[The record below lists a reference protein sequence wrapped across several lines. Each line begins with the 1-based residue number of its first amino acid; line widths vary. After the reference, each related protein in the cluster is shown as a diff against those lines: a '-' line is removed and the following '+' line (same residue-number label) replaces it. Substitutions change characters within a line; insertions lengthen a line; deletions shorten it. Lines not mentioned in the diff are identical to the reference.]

1 MMNDEK
7 ETNTTRPTIRNKWF
21 NESHDVILLLIGPL
35 PDGKHYVYWFT
46 KRNFPGWLTDD
57 TVSVDE
63 LKASRPY
70 KVTLFESIAES
81 IPNDCSMSMFR

>member
-1 MMNDEK
+1 MTNEK
-7 ETNTTRPTIRNKWF
+7 TVVPIVRNKWF
-21 NESHDVILLLIGPL
+21 NENRDVILLLIGPL
-35 PDGKHYVYWFT
+35 PDGHHYVYWFT

-63 LKASRPY
+63 LKASEPY
-70 KVTLFESIAES
+70 KITLFKSIAES